1 MSAARSALR
10 RRGLSL
16 AESGADAVLDMSE
29 ASGTSVETGLA
40 AVPDVLDE
48 ALGLT
53 PSDHNVTN
61 FETHHII

>member
-1 MSAARSALR
+1 
-10 RRGLSL
+10 
-16 AESGADAVLDMSE
+16 MSE